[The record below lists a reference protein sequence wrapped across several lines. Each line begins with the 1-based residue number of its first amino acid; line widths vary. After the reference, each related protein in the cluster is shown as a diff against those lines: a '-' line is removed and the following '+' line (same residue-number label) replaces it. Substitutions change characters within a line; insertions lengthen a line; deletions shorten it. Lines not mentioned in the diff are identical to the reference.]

1 MPRQQEESGR
11 TSRHPA
17 SDSLQ
22 QNEALRDR
30 AVSGFHTFGFVGA
43 CHRLQSGSP
52 KSTIKI
58 VASRHLEQVLAHAEN
73 QLAAT
78 GARRPTEVLPLYKK
92 FLKVEEHRLRLKHQA
107 GHGGREICA
116 HRADLVDVLLR
127 YVFGAAFTAT
137 RPEEASG
144 APLALIALGGY
155 GRGELN
161 PFSDIDVML
170 LHRQG
175 AKKISPHLEEM
186 VEQVLYLLWD
196 SGFKVGH
203 STRSIKEAITQ
214 ANRDMLTKTAMLESR
229 FLAGDAELAREFRE
243 QFRSK
248 CVEGHEREYVEMR
261 MQDQVVRHKKFG
273 DSVYLQEPHVKSG
286 CGGLRDYQNLLWM
299 TYFKEGSLST
309 NQLVGK
315 DWLSETDQ
323 RRIERAYDFL
333 LRLRTDLH
341 YATGRATD
349 ILHLNLQEQIAK
361 RLNYSFGNGQLRSE
375 TLMRDY
381 FEHTRNIFR
390 VTERIS
396 AQFGSGHV
404 TSRTRSLFSFL
415 PLIRPD
421 KTPIGESF
429 FIRNKQLHPDRRD
442 LFQKDPEQ
450 MMRAFQLIQEYVL
463 DLSPE
468 AADLVSRSLEQV
480 TRTYQYARGPREI
493 FTAILSRKGEVGRVL
508 RAMHRVDFLG
518 RYIPEFGQLTCLV
531 QHEFLHRYTAD
542 EHTLVCIDKLDA
554 IVKTDDSKLIAYR
567 KIFEHLD
574 DPFVLYLALLLHDT
588 GKAVGAWPHSE
599 ASALFA
605 QRVATRLQLSPEQR
619 KSLILLVDH
628 HLTLSKIAQ
637 QRNLDDPA
645 TVAELAKIV
654 KHQKNLDALMLLT
667 LADGQGTS
675 AEAWSDWKESL
686 VWELFHETS
695 RYLADQKSYYEQTK
709 IERESLQV
717 SVAEALP
724 PDYADEIEAHF
735 DFMPDNYFR
744 GCDVPE
750 IVEHLKLLRSFFENV
765 LSRGEQPLAPAVKW
779 KAFTEHGH
787 SLVSFWT
794 WDHEQLLAKI
804 AGSFSVVPINI
815 LSADV
820 FPRGDNV
827 VLSVFRVCNTKA
839 HAVTDSRE
847 FELVEQTL
855 GRALADENFD
865 FLPLIEKAKRQSRLP
880 LAPGI
885 EFPTHIGVDNKTH
898 PMYTL
903 IEIQAPDRLGLLYDI
918 LASLDRE
925 SVLIALSRINTQD
938 GAAIDTLYVVD
949 RSTHTKIIDS
959 DRITAIQ
966 RHLQRAILG
975 GGAAKSK

>member
-1 MPRQQEESGR
+1 MK
-11 TSRHPA
+11 T
-17 SDSLQ
+17 
-22 QNEALRDR
+22 
-30 AVSGFHTFGFVGA
+30 
-43 CHRLQSGSP
+43 
-52 KSTIKI
+52 
-58 VASRHLEQVLAHAEN
+58 SRHLEQVLAHAASR
-73 QLAAT
+73 LAAT
-78 GARRPTEVLPLYKK
+78 GTRRPTEVLPLYKK

-107 GHGGREICA
+107 GGGGREICA
-116 HRADLVDVLLR
+116 RRAELVDILLQ
-127 YVFGAAFTAT
+127 YVFGAAAT
-137 RPEEASG
+137 SARGIGVAKI
-144 APLALIALGGY
+144 PLALVALGGY

-170 LHRQG
+170 LHHQE
-175 AKKISPHLEEM
+175 KKGISPHLEEM
-186 VEQVLYLLWD
+186 VQQVLYLLWD

-203 STRSIKEAITQ
+203 STRSIKEAVAQ
-214 ANRDMLTKTAMLESR
+214 ANQDMRTKTAMLESR
-229 FLAGDAELAREFRE
+229 FLAGDAELAREFRR

-248 CVEGHEREYVEMR
+248 CVNGYEREYVELR
-261 MQDQVVRHKKFG
+261 MQDQVARHKKFG
-273 DSVYLQEPHVKSG
+273 DSVYLQEPNLKNG

-315 DWLSETDQ
+315 DWLSQSDQ
-323 RRIERAYDFL
+323 RRIEKAYDFL
-333 LRLRTDLH
+333 LRLRTALH
-341 YATGRATD
+341 YATERATD
-349 ILHLNLQEQIAK
+349 ILHINLQEDIAK
-361 RLNYSFGNGQLRSE
+361 RLDYSSTNGQLRSE
-375 TLMRDY
+375 TLMRNY
-381 FEHTRNIFR
+381 YEHTRNIFR
-390 VTERIS
+390 VTERITE
-396 AQFGSGHV
+396 QFVGGYV
-404 TSRTRSLFSFL
+404 TSKTRSLFSFL
-415 PLIRPD
+415 PLMRAD
-421 KTPIGESF
+421 KTPVGDF
-429 FIRNKQLHPDRRD
+429 FFVRNKQLHPAQRD
-442 LFQKDPEQ
+442 LFRDPEQ
-450 MMRAFQLIQEYVL
+450 MMRAFQFAQERDL

-468 AADLVSRSLEQV
+468 LEDLLSRSLGHV
-480 TRTYQYARGPREI
+480 TRTYQYALGPRAI
-493 FTAILSRKGEVGRVL
+493 FKTILSQKGKVGRIL
-508 RAMHRVDFLG
+508 RLMHRVDFLG

-554 IVKTDDSKLIAYR
+554 LAQTTNPKLVAYR
-567 KIFEHLD
+567 KIFEQLE
-574 DPFVLYLALLLHDT
+574 DPFVLYLALLLHDS
-588 GKAVGAWPHSE
+588 GKAVGARPHSE
-599 ASALFA
+599 ASAIFA

-628 HLTLSKIAQ
+628 HLTLSNIAQ

-645 TVAELAKIV
+645 TVVEMANVV
-654 KHQKNLDALMLLT
+654 KDQKNLNALMLLT

-855 GRALADENFD
+855 GHALADENFD
-865 FLPLIEKAKRQSRLP
+865 FLPLIEKAKRQSRLR

-903 IEIQAPDRLGLLYDI
+903 IEVQAPDRLGLLYDI

-925 SVLIALSRINTQD
+925 SVSIALSRINTQD

-975 GGAAKSK
+975 GGAANSK

>member
-1 MPRQQEESGR
+1 M
-11 TSRHPA
+11 
-17 SDSLQ
+17 
-22 QNEALRDR
+22 
-30 AVSGFHTFGFVGA
+30 
-43 CHRLQSGSP
+43 
-52 KSTIKI
+52 
-58 VASRHLEQVLAHAEN
+58 SRHLEQVLAHAAN
-73 QLAAT
+73 RLAAT
-78 GARRPTEVLPLYKK
+78 GGTRPTEVLPLYKK

-127 YVFGAAFTAT
+127 YVFGAASTTT
-137 RPEEASG
+137 RPEESSG
-144 APLALIALGGY
+144 GPLALIALGGY
-155 GRGELN
+155 GRDELN

-170 LHRQG
+170 LHQQG

-261 MQDQVVRHKKFG
+261 MQDQVARHKKFG

-315 DWLSETDQ
+315 DWLSESDQ
-323 RRIERAYDFL
+323 RQIERAYDFL

-341 YATGRATD
+341 YMTGRATD
-349 ILHLNLQEQIAK
+349 TLHMNLQEQIAK
-361 RLNYSFGNGQLRSE
+361 RLNYSPQNGQLRSE

-390 VTERIS
+390 VTERITE
-396 AQFGSGHV
+396 QFVSGHV

-421 KTPIGESF
+421 KVPIGDSF
-429 FIRNKQLHPDRRD
+429 FVRNNQLHPARRD
-442 LFQKDPEQ
+442 LFRKDPEQ
-450 MMRAFQLIQEYVL
+450 MMQAFQLTQQRAL
-463 DLSPE
+463 DLNPE
-468 AADLVSRSLEQV
+468 LADLLSRSLGQV
-480 TRTYQYARGPREI
+480 TRTYQYARGPRDI
-493 FTAILSRKGEVGRVL
+493 FKAILSRKGEVGRVL
-508 RAMHRVDFLG
+508 RMMHRVDFLG

-554 IVKTDDSKLIAYR
+554 LATTEDPKLIAYR
-567 KIFEHLD
+567 GIFERLE
-574 DPFVLYLALLLHDT
+574 DPFVLYLALLLHDS
-588 GKAVGAWPHSE
+588 GKAVGARRHSE

-605 QRVATRLQLSPEQR
+605 QRVATRLQLSSEQR
-619 KSLILLVDH
+619 KSLILVVDH
-628 HLTLSKIAQ
+628 HLTLSMIAQ

-645 TVAELAKIV
+645 TVAELAGIV
-654 KHQKNLDALMLLT
+654 KNQKNLNALMLLT

-686 VWELFHETS
+686 VWQLFHETS
-695 RYLADQKSYYEQTK
+695 RYLADRESYYEQTR
-709 IERESLQV
+709 IERESLQAA
-717 SVAEALP
+717 VAEHLL
-724 PDYADEIEAHF
+724 PDYAGEIEAHF
-735 DFMPDNYFR
+735 EFMPDDYFR
-744 GCDVPE
+744 ASDLPE
-750 IVEHLKLLRSFFENV
+750 IVEHLKLFRRFLENV
-765 LSRGEQPLAPAVKW
+765 SSRGEFPLAPAIDW
-779 KAFTEHGH
+779 KVVAEQGH
-787 SLVSFWT
+787 SVVTFCT
-794 WDHEQLLAKI
+794 WERERLLAKV
-804 AGSFSVVPINI
+804 AGSFSVVPLNI
-815 LSADV
+815 LSANV

-827 VLSVFRVCNTKA
+827 VLGIFRVCDTKTRP
-839 HAVTDSRE
+839 VTNPRD
-847 FELVEQTL
+847 FELVEKTL
-855 GRALADENFD
+855 QRALEDEGFD
-865 FLPLIEKAKRQSRLP
+865 FLPLIEKAKRQSRR

-885 EFPTHIGVDNKTH
+885 EFPTRIAIDNKTH
-898 PMYTL
+898 PSYTL
-903 IEIQAPDRLGLLYDI
+903 IEIQAPDRIGLLYDV
-918 LASLDRE
+918 LSCLDRE
-925 SVLIALSRINTQD
+925 NVLIPLSRINTQA
-938 GAAIDTLYVVD
+938 GAAIDTLYGVD
-949 RSTHTKIIDS
+949 GATHAKITDPN
-959 DRITAIQ
+959 RIQLIQ
-966 RHLQRAILG
+966 KHLKNAILS
-975 GGAAKSK
+975 GGAAKSQ